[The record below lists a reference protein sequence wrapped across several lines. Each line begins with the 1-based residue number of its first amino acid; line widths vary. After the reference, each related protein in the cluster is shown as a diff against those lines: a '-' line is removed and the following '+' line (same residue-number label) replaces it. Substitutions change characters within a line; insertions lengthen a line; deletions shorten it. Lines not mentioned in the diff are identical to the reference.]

1 MVKQSI
7 DEIFEVINK
16 AHNDEIKLTRG
27 LFVAY
32 AYHTDVISSASD
44 LLFNYE
50 YSVDSSYLID
60 PNTKGRPSIN
70 IDKMEFITVHY
81 TAGTPKTSDGG
92 ATANYFRNVSKTT
105 YVSANYCVGN
115 DGIFMSVPDGE
126 VAYHAGDGSAKFTW
140 TNTKVKASANVKPNW
155 GVVKNSNSST
165 GYYFTLNGS
174 ETTIEVPITGKT
186 SSGATKTMTDP
197 SKCFTFYGPAW
208 KVVDGYYYMGTT
220 WACFTQTLEG
230 RISSRGGNMNSVGIE
245 TACNIGSDLWY
256 TYQITAQL
264 VARLLDKYNL
274 DTTRVVGHN
283 MFSGKDCPQTLLA
296 NNGELWYRFMECVE
310 AEYEM
315 YEKGQNYTVTCKS
328 NNPDILA
335 DNGRISSIPRNTQT
349 VSYTVTVKD
358 KTTGETR
365 SATYSTIVHG
375 QYTE

>member
-1 MVKQSI
+1 
-7 DEIFEVINK
+7 
-16 AHNDEIKLTRG
+16 
-27 LFVAY
+27 
-32 AYHTDVISSASD
+32 
-44 LLFNYE
+44 
-50 YSVDSSYLID
+50 
-60 PNTKGRPSIN
+60 
-70 IDKMEFITVHY
+70 
-81 TAGTPKTSDGG
+81 
-92 ATANYFRNVSKTT
+92 
-105 YVSANYCVGN
+105 
-115 DGIFMSVPDGE
+115 
-126 VAYHAGDGSAKFTW
+126 
-140 TNTKVKASANVKPNW
+140 
-155 GVVKNSNSST
+155 
-165 GYYFTLNGS
+165 
-174 ETTIEVPITGKT
+174 
-186 SSGATKTMTDP
+186 
-197 SKCFTFYGPAW
+197 
-208 KVVDGYYYMGTT
+208 
-220 WACFTQTLEG
+220 
-230 RISSRGGNMNSVGIE
+230 MNSVGIE

-335 DNGRISSIPRNTQT
+335 DNGRILSIPRNTQT

-358 KTTGETR
+358 KTPGETR